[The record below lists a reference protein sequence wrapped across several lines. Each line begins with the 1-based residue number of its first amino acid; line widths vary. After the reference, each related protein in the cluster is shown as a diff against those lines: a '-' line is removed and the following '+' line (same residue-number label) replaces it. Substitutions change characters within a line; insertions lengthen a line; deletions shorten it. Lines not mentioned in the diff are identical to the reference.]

1 MDETVTSSNP
11 LIHTVSQCVRLTDLQ
26 LLQLE
31 FLPLQLQ
38 LLPSDLL
45 LNAMTFLLRRHQRQ
59 SLMMLVN
66 GCRCGCRPR

>member
-1 MDETVTSSNP
+1 MEETPMDGAVTSSNP
-11 LIHTVSQCVRLTDLQ
+11 LIHTVSECVRLTHLQ

-31 FLPLQLQ
+31 FLLLQLQ

-66 GCRCGCRPR
+66 E